1 MPNIN
6 IVKKVKTKYTKA
18 KFKKELPLHLMILPG
33 LILVLIFS
41 YVPMGGL
48 IIAFQKFIP
57 SKGMFGN
64 QKWIGFDNFSYVF
77 SLPGFTRAMM
87 NTIIIAAWKIVL
99 GLVVPI
105 VFALLLNEVKGRR
118 FKKVV
123 QTIVY
128 LPYFMSWVILG
139 GIFRDML
146 SPGEGIINQIITAF
160 GGKSIFFLGDNRY
173 FRGTMI
179 VTDIWK
185 NFGYGAI
192 VYLAAILGIDT
203 QLYEA
208 AQIDGANR
216 WQQRQQ
222 PRNRTGRFRS
232 PRQRTF
238 RQRHPDAE
246 RREEGGDL
254 RGCQRHRCSQER
266 QQRNRSPADHRE
278 HPGNGEEGEGKENEG
293 LSGHHHPFQGRR
305 ILYPLPRSCPTLCKR
320 LDPKSGEERGWHPG
334 FRQAASRSE

>member
-105 VFALLLNEVKGRR
+105 VFALLLIKSCRQLCICLTSCLGLFSVE
-118 FKKVV
+118 F
-123 QTIVY
+123 
-128 LPYFMSWVILG
+128 SVIC
-139 GIFRDML
+139 F
-146 SPGEGIINQIITAF
+146 
-160 GGKSIFFLGDNRY
+160 
-173 FRGTMI
+173 
-179 VTDIWK
+179 
-185 NFGYGAI
+185 
-192 VYLAAILGIDT
+192 
-203 QLYEA
+203 
-208 AQIDGANR
+208 
-216 WQQRQQ
+216 
-222 PRNRTGRFRS
+222 
-232 PRQRTF
+232 
-238 RQRHPDAE
+238 
-246 RREEGGDL
+246 
-254 RGCQRHRCSQER
+254 
-266 QQRNRSPADHRE
+266 HRE
-278 HPGNGEEGEGKENEG
+278 KES
-293 LSGHHHPFQGRR
+293 L
-305 ILYPLPRSCPTLCKR
+305 IRS
-320 LDPKSGEERGWHPG
+320 
-334 FRQAASRSE
+334 

>member
-185 NFGYGAI
+185 NFGYGTI
-192 VYLAAILGIDT
+192 VYLAAITGIDMS
-203 QLYEA
+203 LYEA
-208 AQIDGANR
+208 ATMDGAGRLQKMWHVTLPGIRMIVILMTVLSLGNVLNAGFD
-216 WQQRQQ
+216 QIQNLISPQVYA
-222 PRNRTGRFRS
+222 TGDILD
-232 PRQRTF
+232 TF
-238 RQRHPDAE
+238 IYRIAMLDAQF
-246 RREEGGDL
+246 G
-254 RGCQRHRCSQER
+254 
-266 QQRNRSPADHRE
+266 PATAMSMFKSVVSCFFISVSYYIAYKFFDY
-278 HPGNGEEGEGKENEG
+278 
-293 LSGHHHPFQGRR
+293 R
-305 ILYPLPRSCPTLCKR
+305 I
-320 LDPKSGEERGWHPG
+320 
-334 FRQAASRSE
+334 F

>member
-1 MPNIN
+1 MPNTN
-6 IVKKVKTKYTKA
+6 TAKKVKTKYTKA
-18 KFKKELPLHLMILPG
+18 KLKKELPLHLMILPG

-57 SKGMFGN
+57 SKGMFGK

-105 VFALLLNEVKGRR
+105 VFALLLNEIKGRR

-216 WQQRQQ
+216 WQQTWHVTLPGMKMIIVLMMVLSLGNVLNAGFDQIFNMYSTSVYQTGDIIDTFVYRLGLLDAQQ
-222 PRNRTGRFRS
+222 LWVCLNPLSPHFLFRYRISWRISWLIIVSFRRNCY
-232 PRQRTF
+232 
-238 RQRHPDAE
+238 
-246 RREEGGDL
+246 EE
-254 RGCQRHRCSQER
+254 
-266 QQRNRSPADHRE
+266 
-278 HPGNGEEGEGKENEG
+278 
-293 LSGHHHPFQGRR
+293 
-305 ILYPLPRSCPTLCKR
+305 IKR
-320 LDPKSGEERGWHPG
+320 AYC
-334 FRQAASRSE
+334 F

>member
-6 IVKKVKTKYTKA
+6 TVKKVKTKYTKA

-160 GGKSIFFLGDNRY
+160 GGKSIFFLGDNQY

-216 WQQRQQ
+216 WQQTWHVTLPGMKMIIVLMMVLSLGNVLNAGFDQIFNMYSTSVYQTGDIIDTFVYRLGLLW
-222 PRNRTGRFRS
+222 RNMTSNSCGFDLNPLSPHFYFNIVFPAYSGR
-232 PRQRTF
+232 
-238 RQRHPDAE
+238 
-246 RREEGGDL
+246 
-254 RGCQRHRCSQER
+254 
-266 QQRNRSPADHRE
+266 
-278 HPGNGEEGEGKENEG
+278 
-293 LSGHHHPFQGRR
+293 LSVF
-305 ILYPLPRSCPTLCKR
+305 
-320 LDPKSGEERGWHPG
+320 
-334 FRQAASRSE
+334 F

>member
-6 IVKKVKTKYTKA
+6 TVKKVKTKYTKA

-160 GGKSIFFLGDNRY
+160 GGKSIFFLGDNQY

-216 WQQRQQ
+216 WQQFWHITLPQLRPTTFFVVIMLTISGFKVYDQMYMITQ
-222 PRNRTGRFRS
+222 GGPGTATMTLVYYIYNVAFVNTPKYGYASAISMVLFVLVLIVTIIQFRGS
-232 PRQRTF
+232 K
-238 RQRHPDAE
+238 
-246 RREEGGDL
+246 GD
-254 RGCQRHRCSQER
+254 
-266 QQRNRSPADHRE
+266 N
-278 HPGNGEEGEGKENEG
+278 
-293 LSGHHHPFQGRR
+293 
-305 ILYPLPRSCPTLCKR
+305 
-320 LDPKSGEERGWHPG
+320 
-334 FRQAASRSE
+334 

>member
-6 IVKKVKTKYTKA
+6 TVKKVKTKYTKA

-48 IIAFQKFIP
+48 IIAFQKLIP

-160 GGKSIFFLGDNRY
+160 GGKSIFFLGDNQY

-216 WQQRQQ
+216 WQQTWHVTLPGMKMIIVLMMVLSLGNVLNAGFDQIFNMYSTSVYQTGDIIDTFVYRLGMFGNRQVDVASAV
-222 PRNRTGRFRS
+222 NLAKAVVTLVLM
-232 PRQRTF
+232 
-238 RQRHPDAE
+238 
-246 RREEGGDL
+246 GGTYYFAYKKFD
-254 RGCQRHRCSQER
+254 
-266 QQRNRSPADHRE
+266 
-278 HPGNGEEGEGKENEG
+278 
-293 LSGHHHPFQGRR
+293 
-305 ILYPLPRSCPTLCKR
+305 YR
-320 LDPKSGEERGWHPG
+320 L
-334 FRQAASRSE
+334 F